1 MGYLGSNATF
11 TGTQNNKRVSVIAT
25 QGQTLF
31 TVSGGYAIN
40 AIDVYR
46 NGVKLSGQ
54 RDFTAL
60 DGASVTLVSAA
71 NADDI
76 LEFITFENFQREDV
90 VTGDGDSV
98 IKGNLQINGNL
109 DAVNGTLTATNLNV
123 SGIYTA
129 TQFDGNITGTAATFT
144 GNVTV
149 GGTLTYDDVTNIDSV
164 GLITARNGLQVLAG
178 ITTLASQVSIA
189 DSIFHT
195 GDTDTAI
202 RFPSANT
209 FTVET
214 AGSEAL
220 RVDSNQRLIIGEN
233 SSSGLGAFLQVIGD
247 PGAQV
252 HRGVAD
258 ASGPSITLSKSRN
271 TTYGSFTKL
280 NDDDIVGSIAF
291 RGDDGTDYNST
302 ASLIKAEVDGDTGSN
317 DMPGRLILATTADG
331 AASPTERLRIDSSGT
346 ATFSG
351 KILANSGVGFT
362 GFLREGINIVSGKL
376 SDNTTINIDHS
387 MAHYFTTTETTTGIP
402 NFTSTAGINTDLSVG
417 ETFSVNVITTAA
429 AAGYSTGARID
440 AGSTLSVLWNGGSDP
455 STGGSSGVD
464 VYTYQVI
471 KTGDAAFTVLGNVSN
486 FA

>member
-1 MGYLGSNATF
+1 MGYLGSNASF

-76 LEFITFENFQREDV
+76 LEFVTFENFQREDV

-98 IKGNLQINGNL
+98 IKGNLQ
-109 DAVNGTLTATNLNV
+109 VNGDLGVVGGTLNATVSNTETAGFAQTAGISTQVSGFLGVGVTGTNLNV
-123 SGIYTA
+123 TGVITA

-178 ITTLASQVSIA
+178 ITTISGQTNL
-189 DSIFHT
+189 T
-195 GDTDTAI
+195 
-202 RFPSANT
+202 NT
-209 FTVET
+209 NVT
-214 AGSEAL
+214 AGIVTVAGQTNLANVNVSAAGTVATL
-220 RVDSNQRLIIGEN
+220 TV
-233 SSSGLGAFLQVIGD
+233 SGQ
-247 PGAQV
+247 
-252 HRGVAD
+252 
-258 ASGPSITLSKSRN
+258 STLANVSVS
-271 TTYGSFTKL
+271 
-280 NDDDIVGSIAF
+280 
-291 RGDDGTDYNST
+291 
-302 ASLIKAEVDGDTGSN
+302 
-317 DMPGRLILATTADG
+317 
-331 AASPTERLRIDSSGT
+331 AAS
-346 ATFSG
+346 TFSG
-351 KILANSGVGFT
+351 KINANAGVGFT

-429 AAGYSTGARID
+429 TAGYSTGARID

-455 STGGSSGVD
+455 STGGDGGVD

>member
-1 MGYLGSNATF
+1 MGYLGSNASF

-76 LEFITFENFQREDV
+76 LEFVTFENFQREDV

-98 IKGNLQINGNL
+98 IKGNLQ
-109 DAVNGTLTATNLNV
+109 VNGDLGVVGGTLNATVSNTETAGFAQTAGISTQVSGFLGVGVTGTNLNV
-123 SGIYTA
+123 TGVITA

-164 GLITARNGLQVLAG
+164 ALITARNGLQVLAG
-178 ITTLASQVSIA
+178 ITTISGQTNL
-189 DSIFHT
+189 T
-195 GDTDTAI
+195 
-202 RFPSANT
+202 NT
-209 FTVET
+209 NVT
-214 AGSEAL
+214 AGIVTVAGQTNLTNTNVTAGIVTVAGQTNLANVNVSAAGTVATL
-220 RVDSNQRLIIGEN
+220 TV
-233 SSSGLGAFLQVIGD
+233 SGQ
-247 PGAQV
+247 
-252 HRGVAD
+252 
-258 ASGPSITLSKSRN
+258 STLANVSVS
-271 TTYGSFTKL
+271 
-280 NDDDIVGSIAF
+280 
-291 RGDDGTDYNST
+291 
-302 ASLIKAEVDGDTGSN
+302 
-317 DMPGRLILATTADG
+317 
-331 AASPTERLRIDSSGT
+331 AAS
-346 ATFSG
+346 TFSG
-351 KILANSGVGFT
+351 KINANAGVGFT

-429 AAGYSTGARID
+429 TAGYSTGAKID

-455 STGGSSGVD
+455 STGGDGGVD